1 METGSN
7 KKQLQ
12 ISKGVTL
19 VIVGALLFCGGF
31 FAGTKTHNVEAQT
44 IGGESMSGVDMS
56 VFWKV
61 WKTLDEK
68 SVYKDKADAQ
78 ARVYGAAQGL
88 AQSLKDPY
96 TVFFN
101 PEENKMFKSQIEG
114 HFGGV
119 GMEVAM
125 KDGVITVVAPLKGT
139 PAEKAGIKSGD
150 KVLKIGTKSTNNM
163 TIEDAIA
170 LIRGEAGTAVDITIY
185 RDGEKD
191 TRVISLTRATI
202 VPPIIDTETKGDVYV
217 IRLYNF
223 GEQSS
228 NAFRDAL
235 KTFVLSGKSKLI
247 IDLRGNPG
255 GYLESAVD
263 IASWFLPKEAVVVS
277 EDFGTKKDPVIYHS
291 SGYNIFNEN
300 LKMII
305 LVDGGS
311 ASASE
316 ILAGALKEQGKA
328 KLVGTKTF
336 GKGSVQEVVDITK
349 DTALKVTIAK
359 WLTPNGVSISEN
371 GLQPDYVI
379 KSGSDPKKD
388 LQMEKA
394 LELMK

>member
-1 METGSN
+1 MEISTN
-7 KKQLQ
+7 KKQ
-12 ISKGVTL
+12 IPKGATL

-31 FAGTKTHNVEAQT
+31 FVGTKTHNVEAQT
-44 IGGESMSGVDMS
+44 IGTELTNGADMS

-68 SVYKDKADAQ
+68 SVYKDKADTQ

-150 KVLKIGTKSTNNM
+150 KILKIGTKSTNGMNV
-163 TIEDAIA
+163 EDAIA
-170 LIRGEAGTAVDITIY
+170 LIRGEAGTAVDVTIY

-191 TRVISLTRATI
+191 TRSITLTRATI
-202 VPPIIDTETKGDVYV
+202 VPPIIDTEKKGDVFI

-223 GEQSS
+223 GEQSNS
-228 NAFRDAL
+228 SFRDAL
-235 KTFVLSGKSKLI
+235 KQFVLSGGSKLI

-263 IASWFLPKEAVVVS
+263 IASWFLPKDAVVVS
-277 EDFGTKKDPVIYHS
+277 EDFGGKKDSVIYHS
-291 SGYNIFNEN
+291 SGYNIFNDK
-300 LKMII
+300 LRLLI

-336 GKGSVQEVVDITK
+336 GKGSVQEVVEITK
-349 DTALKVTIAK
+349 DTALKVTVAK

-371 GLQPDYVI
+371 GLQPDYVV

-388 LQMEKA
+388 LQLEKA